1 MLQKTNS
8 VESLRDSTIRRRDS
22 VRHTEP
28 VKYRQ
33 VYRVFRAFEGF
44 VWFSLGILIFVW
56 LIFPIKQLEF
66 VLWFGFGIG
75 CTLTGIFTMHHS
87 ISLN

>member
-1 MLQKTNS
+1 MLKKN
-8 VESLRDSTIRRRDS
+8 IS

-28 VKYRQ
+28 NKCKK
-33 VYRVFRAFEGF
+33 VYRIFRFIEGF
-44 VWFSLGILIFVW
+44 TWFSLGILIFVW
-56 LIFPIKQLEF
+56 LIFPIKELEF

-87 ISLN
+87 INQNY